1 MHTSQSVAHAH
12 PCYAT
17 RTLARGS
24 LGRLPHTT
32 ARLTRIDIQHRHRTL
47 RTVHQPSRARLQ
59 AAHCPAA
66 RGSPHRAELG
76 STGRVTEPN
85 RVRRGRPSPSRS
97 QVWTSIQTDRSA
109 ALLSCVLPHPA
120 PDAAVLPP
128 LCHAPIHACIR
139 ASSAVECEPFVTRMH
154 SRIIRCRVRAV
165 RYSEWHAPACC
176 IRSRRRGSLT
186 TAPPRLAPSPT
197 TSSLVLPR
205 AHGRLHEHARGT
217 PALPTRV
224 PTLTT
229 ARIPARIP
237 ALTTALR
244 PALIPALTTALI
256 PALIPVLTT
265 ALIPAHI
272 PVLTT
277 AVLTRAARRARSG
290 PTCSPQ
296 VRAACDHPTQ
306 LSGAARGKQ
315 PTSAAGGRGR
325 TVHQSARMR
334 PST

>member
-1 MHTSQSVAHAH
+1 MRS
-12 PCYAT
+12 
-17 RTLARGS
+17 
-24 LGRLPHTT
+24 
-32 ARLTRIDIQHRHRTL
+32 
-47 RTVHQPSRARLQ
+47 
-59 AAHCPAA
+59 
-66 RGSPHRAELG
+66 SP
-76 STGRVTEPN
+76 
-85 RVRRGRPSPSRS
+85 PSPRCRRPPSP
-97 QVWTSIQTDRSA
+97 
-109 ALLSCVLPHPA
+109 LPRTHT
-120 PDAAVLPP
+120 L
-128 LCHAPIHACIR
+128 
-139 ASSAVECEPFVTRMH
+139 MH
-154 SRIIRCRVRAV
+154 SHICCRVRAV

-229 ARIPARIP
+229 ARI
-237 ALTTALR
+237 

>member
-1 MHTSQSVAHAH
+1 MRS
-12 PCYAT
+12 
-17 RTLARGS
+17 
-24 LGRLPHTT
+24 
-32 ARLTRIDIQHRHRTL
+32 
-47 RTVHQPSRARLQ
+47 
-59 AAHCPAA
+59 
-66 RGSPHRAELG
+66 SP
-76 STGRVTEPN
+76 
-85 RVRRGRPSPSRS
+85 PSPRCRRPPSP
-97 QVWTSIQTDRSA
+97 
-109 ALLSCVLPHPA
+109 LPRTHT
-120 PDAAVLPP
+120 L
-128 LCHAPIHACIR
+128 
-139 ASSAVECEPFVTRMH
+139 MH
-154 SRIIRCRVRAV
+154 SHICCRVRAV

-296 VRAACDHPTQ
+296 VRAACDPPTQ
-306 LSGAARGKQ
+306 LSAAAARGCFPPK
-315 PTSAAGGRGR
+315 SVGAAGGSG
-325 TVHQSARMR
+325 T
-334 PST
+334 

>member
-1 MHTSQSVAHAH
+1 MLVAISLRTAIFTHYGDFDFRRRGHIWHIRYRGGLAHLSFKEEQQPTRNTHAHLTFARTHAH
-12 PCYAT
+12 PC
-17 RTLARGS
+17 S
-24 LGRLPHTT
+24 RLSRETPSYSTTHANRHTASTPDSPHSV
-32 ARLTRIDIQHRHRTL
+32 R
-47 RTVHQPSRARLQ
+47 QPSRARLR

-66 RGSPHRAELG
+66 RGSPHRAEKG

-85 RVRRGRPSPSRS
+85 RMRLGRPSPSRS
-97 QVWTSIQTDRSA
+97 QAWTSIQIWTSIQMAPRSA

-128 LCHAPIHACIR
+128 LCHAPIH
-139 ASSAVECEPFVTRMH
+139 
-154 SRIIRCRVRAV
+154 
-165 RYSEWHAPACC
+165 
-176 IRSRRRGSLT
+176 
-186 TAPPRLAPSPT
+186 SPT
-197 TSSLVLPR
+197 TSSLVLPH

-217 PALPTRV
+217 PAKPTLV
-224 PTLTT
+224 PT
-229 ARIPARIP
+229 
-237 ALTTALR
+237 
-244 PALIPALTTALI
+244 
-256 PALIPVLTT
+256 
-265 ALIPAHI
+265 
-272 PVLTT
+272 LTT

-325 TVHQSARMR
+325 TVHQSARRR